1 MIRFGKLE
9 NDRLV
14 YAPSVIIDDNKQII
28 SNDASVYLQY
38 GYKEIVP
45 SPCPDDGK
53 EYTLAFEETD
63 TQILYIWRDVEN
75 INTIE

>member
-14 YAPSVIIDDNKQII
+14 YAPSVIIDGDKQII
-28 SNDASVYLQY
+28 TTDASIYLQY

-63 TQILYIWRDVEN
+63 TQILYIWREVEN

>member
-1 MIRFGKLE
+1 MSNFGKLSDGVLQ
-9 NDRLV
+9 N
-14 YAPSVIIDDNKQII
+14 APYPLCEDGRKIFTSDKD
-28 SNDASVYLQY
+28 VYLSH
-38 GYKEIVP
+38 GWKEIVP

-63 TQILYIWRDVEN
+63 TQIRYIWREVEN

>member
-14 YAPSVIIDDNKQII
+14 YAPSVIIDENKQII

-45 SPCPDDGK
+45 SPCPSADK

-63 TQILYIWRDVEN
+63 TQILYIWREVEN